1 MTTSAD
7 TRIDAGLDASDPGD
21 DTRGWYLY
29 GITRRGALAD
39 VLAETDADHGVGT
52 DDFGAPRDVA
62 PLQLL
67 ECCGLAAVVRPVPR
81 ADFSPTALEERLR
94 NASELEAM
102 VRRHNRVIESIHAR
116 QAILPV
122 KFGAVYPHSH
132 DVLAALRAACDSLLP
147 QLHRLQGCD
156 EWAVRLYADRAVVQE
171 RVASR
176 VPAIGRLRA
185 EHAAARPGRAYFLER
200 QLRDELESAT
210 RQSLATLAQSAFDRL
225 TAAAVAGKVSTVRR
239 VTDAAGDVE
248 ILHAAFL
255 VARERIE
262 QFDAELFSVAD
273 PTEGLRCECSG
284 PWPTYSFTVA
294 DDEEGR

>member
-1 MTTSAD
+1 MTTATD
-7 TRIDAGLDASDPGD
+7 TRLGAGLDSADAGD
-21 DTRGWYLY
+21 ETRGWYLY

-39 VLAETDADHGVGT
+39 VLAEADAEHDVGAGT
-52 DDFGAPRDVA
+52 ATAPSEAA

-67 ECCGLAAVVRPVPR
+67 ECCGLAAVVRPVPL

-94 NASELEAM
+94 SASALETM

-122 KFGAVYPHSH
+122 KFGAVYAHSR
-132 DVLAALRAACDSLLP
+132 DILAALRAACDSLLP

-156 EWAVRLYADRAVVQE
+156 EWAVHLYADRAVVQE

-176 VPAIGRLRA
+176 IPAIGRLRA

-200 QLRDELESAT
+200 QLRDELESAS
-210 RQSLATLAQSAFDRL
+210 RQSLATLAQSAFARL
-225 TAAAVAGKVSTVRR
+225 TAAAVAGTVSAIRPGA
-239 VTDAAGDVE
+239 DAGTEVE

-255 VARERIE
+255 VARDGLE
-262 QFDAELFSVAD
+262 QFDAELRSVAD
-273 PTEGLRCECSG
+273 ANEGLRCERSG
-284 PWPTYSFTVA
+284 PWPTYSFAVG
-294 DDEEGR
+294 DVEEAR